1 MQVDITL
8 SGPLG
13 DVDGKPVPLQSQ
25 VKMVFDASSLDGKK
39 IQKGIEN
46 IGGTIDTFKK
56 MFGK

>member
-1 MQVDITL
+1 ADITL

-25 VKMVFDASSLDGKK
+25 VKMVFDASALDAKK
-39 IQKGIEN
+39 IGKGVGDLI
-46 IGGTIDTFKK
+46 K